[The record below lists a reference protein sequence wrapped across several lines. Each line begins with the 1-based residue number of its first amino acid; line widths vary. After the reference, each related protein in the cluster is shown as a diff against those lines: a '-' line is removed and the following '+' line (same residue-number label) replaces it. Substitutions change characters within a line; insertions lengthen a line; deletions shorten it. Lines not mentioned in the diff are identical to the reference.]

1 MKKFITSVLLAL
13 SMAVP
18 AVGFASETVKL
29 EKANIDLHNQQS
41 LQRGAKYFV
50 NYCMGCHSLSMSRY
64 NRVATDLGLTPEQ
77 VQKNLIFTRTDGELT
92 KVGELMK
99 NGMTPKYGKEAF
111 GNPPPDL
118 SLEGRLRG
126 ADWIYSFL
134 KAFYKD
140 PSRPFGVN
148 NTVFAS
154 VGMPHILWE
163 LQGTQELQHA
173 EEPAAGEHAKAADA
187 HAAEPKLVLTSP
199 GKLSPAE
206 YDRVVLDITN
216 FLVYVGEP
224 GKLHRQSVG
233 IWVLLFLVIFIV
245 LAYFLKKEYWKDVH

>member
-1 MKKFITSVLLAL
+1 MKKFITRLLLVLSIALPVASV
-13 SMAVP
+13 
-18 AVGFASETVKL
+18 ASEEVSL
-29 EKANIDLHNQQS
+29 EKANIDLRNQQS

-77 VQKNLIFTRTDGELT
+77 VQKNLIFTRTDGELS

-99 NGMTPKYGKEAF
+99 NGMTPKYGNEAF
-111 GNPPPDL
+111 GNAPPDL

-140 PSRPFGVN
+140 PTRPLGVN
-148 NTVFAS
+148 NTVFAN
-154 VGMPHILWE
+154 VGMPHVLWE
-163 LQGTQELQHA
+163 LQGMQELQHA
-173 EEPAAGEHAKAADA
+173 EAAEGEHAVANA
-187 HAAEPKLVLTSP
+187 HAEPKLVLATL
-199 GKLSPAE
+199 GKISLAE

-216 FLVYVGEP
+216 FLVYVSEP
-224 GKLHRQSVG
+224 GKLHRQAVG
-233 IWVLLFLVIFIV
+233 IWVVLFLLVFIV
-245 LAYFLKKEYWKDVH
+245 VAYFLKKEYWKDVH

>member
-1 MKKFITSVLLAL
+1 MKKFITSLLLAL
-13 SMAVP
+13 SIAVP
-18 AVGFASETVKL
+18 AVATASETVKL
-29 EKANIDLHNQQS
+29 EKANIDLHNKQS

-77 VQKNLIFTRTDGELT
+77 VQKNLIFTRTDDETT

-99 NGMTPKYGKEAF
+99 NGMTPKYGNEAF
-111 GNPPPDL
+111 GNAPPDL

-126 ADWIYSFL
+126 GDWIYSFL

-140 PSRPFGVN
+140 PTRPLGVN
-148 NTVFAS
+148 NTVFAN

-163 LQGTQELQHA
+163 MQGMQELQHEEAPA
-173 EEPAAGEHAKAADA
+173 EGEHAKAE
-187 HAAEPKLVLTSP
+187 HHAEPKLVLTQP

-206 YDRVVLDITN
+206 YDRMVLDITN

-224 GKLHRQSVG
+224 GKLHRQSIG
-233 IWVLLFLVIFIV
+233 IWVLLFLVVFIV

>member
-13 SMAVP
+13 SIAVP
-18 AVGFASETVKL
+18 ALSSASETVKL

-64 NRVATDLGLTPEQ
+64 NRVATDLGLTPQQ
-77 VQKNLIFTRTDGELT
+77 VQQNLIFTRTDGELS

-99 NGMTPKYGKEAF
+99 NGMTPKYGSEAF
-111 GNPPPDL
+111 GNAPPDL

-126 ADWIYSFL
+126 GDWIYSFL
-134 KAFYKD
+134 KSFYKD
-140 PSRPFGVN
+140 PTRPLGVN
-148 NTVFAS
+148 NKVFAN

-163 LQGTQELQHA
+163 LQGMQELEHHEAPA
-173 EEPAAGEHAKAADA
+173 EGEKAAATEHAD
-187 HAAEPKLVLTSP
+187 PKLILTTP
-199 GKLSPAE
+199 GKMSPAE
-206 YDRVVLDITN
+206 YDRTVLDIAN
-216 FLVYVGEP
+216 FLVYVSEP

-233 IWVLLFLVIFIV
+233 IWVLLFLVVFIV

>member
-1 MKKFITSVLLAL
+1 MKKFITCLLLAL
-13 SMAVP
+13 SITLP
-18 AVGFASETVKL
+18 ATSFASEAVSL
-29 EKANIDLHNQQS
+29 EKANIDLHNKQS

-64 NRVATDLGLTPEQ
+64 NRVATDLGLTLEQ
-77 VQKNLIFTRTDGELT
+77 VQKNLIFTRTDGELA

-99 NGMTPKYGKEAF
+99 NGMTPKYGNEAF
-111 GNPPPDL
+111 GNAPPDL

-140 PSRPFGVN
+140 PTRPLGVN
-148 NTVFAS
+148 NTIFAN
-154 VGMPHILWE
+154 VGMPHVLWE
-163 LQGTQELQHA
+163 LQGMQELQHA
-173 EEPAAGEHAKAADA
+173 EVPAEGAHVAANA
-187 HAAEPKLVLTSP
+187 HAAPQLVLATP
-199 GKLSPAE
+199 GKMSPAE

-224 GKLHRQSVG
+224 GKLHRQAVG
-233 IWVLLFLVIFIV
+233 IWVVLFLLIFIV
-245 LAYFLKKEYWKDVH
+245 VAYFLKKEYWKDVH

>member
-1 MKKFITSVLLAL
+1 MKKFMTSVLLAL
-13 SMAVP
+13 SMVLP
-18 AVGFASETVKL
+18 TVGFASETVKL
-29 EKANIDLHNQQS
+29 EKANIDLHNKQS

-77 VQKNLIFTRTDGELT
+77 VQKNLIFTRTDGETT
-92 KVGELMK
+92 KIGELMK

-140 PSRPFGVN
+140 PSRPLGVN
-148 NTVFAS
+148 NTLFAN

-173 EEPAAGEHAKAADA
+173 EAAANA
-187 HAAEPKLVLTSP
+187 HAEPKLVLSSP
-199 GKLSPAE
+199 GKVSPAE
-206 YDRVVLDITN
+206 YDRIVLDITN
-216 FLVYVGEP
+216 FLVYVAEP
-224 GKLHRQSVG
+224 GKLYRQSMG

-245 LAYFLKKEYWKDVH
+245 FAYFLKKEYWKDVH